1 MKNFFKI
8 LSVTLVSIMTM
19 SFFLISN
26 YKPDNVTV
34 NPNGSKQ
41 IFVHTAKMIKSDK
54 TDLSPYSFKNKVN
67 DSLHEAFR
75 MYTFDFDKDSLT
87 FDYFWIDENEN
98 ILCKQVVLKFEVI
111 KSDNDFALLKYKD
124 TTNYYNKIEDKFFIV
139 NLKDNPNFPQL
150 QTLWL
155 DGGFVCGVYSVDTRP
170 FELLIPDIKEN
181 IFEY

>member
-1 MKNFFKI
+1 
-8 LSVTLVSIMTM
+8 M
-19 SFFLISN
+19 SFLIIGNQKS
-26 YKPDNVTV
+26 DDVTV
-34 NPNGSKQ
+34 KPNGSKQ

-87 FDYFWIDENEN
+87 FDYFWMEDNGDVSG
-98 ILCKQVVLKFEVI
+98 KQVILKFEVI

-139 NLKDNPNFPQL
+139 NLKDNPNFPKL
-150 QTLWL
+150 QELWL
-155 DGGFVCGVYSVDTRP
+155 DGGLTSGVYSVDTRP
-170 FELLIPDIKEN
+170 FELLIPNIKES